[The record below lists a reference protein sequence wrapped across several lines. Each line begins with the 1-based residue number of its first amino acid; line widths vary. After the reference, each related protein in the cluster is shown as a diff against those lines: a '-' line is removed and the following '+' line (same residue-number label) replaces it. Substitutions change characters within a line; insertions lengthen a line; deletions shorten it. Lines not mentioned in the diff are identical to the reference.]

1 MKTSS
6 ILKASAIAV
15 TVAAL
20 AGCATSPLSGS
31 RFSHASNLTPQLVQT
46 GTVIKTQ
53 PIRIKDSAFKKQN
66 TGIGAV
72 LGGGIGEIVGGTVG
86 AMAGLVGGGLTGDLA
101 TSDTVAGTDIFV
113 KMTGTGQILSIPEA
127 GKVTFTPGEQVAVSH
142 SGAGHYR
149 VSPMTFSTPGTA
161 SGKAATG
168 IKTTG
173 TSRAPGTP
181 PALVKL
187 HGAQINGQVA
197 LTTASPWARN
207 RARQEAGN

>member
-1 MKTSS
+1 MKTVS

-31 RFSHASNLTPQLVQT
+31 RFSHASNLTPQVVET

-66 TGIGAV
+66 TMIGGA
-72 LGGGIGEIVGGTVG
+72 LGGGIGELVGGTVG
-86 AMAGLVGGGLTGDLA
+86 AVAGLLGGGLTGDLA

-142 SGAGHYR
+142 GAHGHYR
-149 VSPMTFSTPGTA
+149 VSPMAFSTPGIAAGTA

-168 IKTTG
+168 IKTVG
-173 TSRAPGTP
+173 TSAA
-181 PALVKL
+181 PALIKL
-187 HGAQINGQVA
+187 RGAHTTGNVT
-197 LTTASPWARN
+197 LTTASPWSRN
-207 RARQEAGN
+207 RARQQAAN